1 MLASVLS
8 CGLTGIDGFG
18 VEVEV
23 NLSNGMPA
31 FEIVGLPDAAVRE
44 SRERVRAAA
53 KNSGYGFPTARLT
66 VNLAPA
72 DFKKEGPAF
81 DLPIALGTLC
91 CMGVLDARSLA
102 DTCAFGEL
110 GLDGAVRPVRGA
122 LPMVISAIERGISR
136 VMLPADNAKRSPL
149 HRGRPAL
156 PGRQPQRRRPP
167 PDRPG
172 AHPAAGTCPLRRA
185 AAPPR
190 IASDLRHVTG
200 SPRQARARD
209 RRRRRAQPA
218 DDRPAGL
225 GQDADRAL
233 PARPSCRT

>member
-72 DFKKEGPAF
+72 DLKKEGPAF

-136 VMLPADNAKRSPL
+136 VMLPADNLNEVRCIEGVQLYPVDSL
-149 HRGRPAL
+149 N
-156 PGRQPQRRRPP
+156 
-167 PDRPG
+167 
-172 AHPAAGTCPLRRA
+172 AAVRHLTGLCPTPRCCA
-185 AAPPR
+185 AANR
-190 IASDLRHVTG
+190 FRTSATSRASPAPSARWR
-200 SPRQARARD
+200 SPRQA
-209 RRRRRAQPA
+209 
-218 DDRPAGL
+218 GTT
-225 GQDADRAL
+225 
-233 PARPSCRT
+233 C